1 MALFECVKSVLFMR
15 QLLEDMGMPQ
25 TEPTVIHEDNKSA
38 IIMTSQYPTQSN
50 SRHMDRR
57 YKWINE
63 VIRNNSIILAYT
75 PTGRQRADGLTKIA
89 IGKGFKNSRIYLLGR
104 DMLDDEEL
112 SDAGGGD
119 KLNRSHANTSS
130 ISNSSDES

>member
-1 MALFECVKSVLFMR
+1 M
-15 QLLEDMGMPQ
+15 LE
-25 TEPTVIHEDNKSA
+25 
-38 IIMTSQYPTQSN
+38 
-50 SRHMDRR
+50 
-57 YKWINE
+57 
-63 VIRNNSIILAYT
+63 YT

-89 IGKGFKNSRIYLLGR
+89 IGKGFKNLRIYLLGR